1 VVPSVRRSRL
11 GVNMGKWSEVYCN
24 CPNRVPLPGSDSYF
38 DEPHR
43 NQRRLTKKETAEV
56 EEWKRTT
63 MTMFKCG
70 HRRGVVIELWP
81 GDIIHLGKLIG
92 NIFRDESDTF
102 EFFTK
107 VGDWGC
113 YEDELL
119 LIQSD
124 EVSLW
129 LMEIE
134 EIQRALQGFENLPQD
149 KIEKL
154 IMEFYRDEL
163 GNRLDLER
171 RLDEVAAKMPFA
183 QVVPLKRNVQQ
194 SKRPDLESTVEKI
207 VEALKD
213 AAKLCRASIGTGNPI
228 RLLW

>member
-1 VVPSVRRSRL
+1 
-11 GVNMGKWSEVYCN
+11 MGKWVEIHCD
-24 CPNRVPLPGSDSYF
+24 CPNRVPLPDSDFYF

-43 NQRRLTKKETAEV
+43 NKRRLTEKEKAEV

-63 MTMFKCG
+63 KNMFECG
-70 HRRGVVIELWP
+70 HRSGVVIEFWP
-81 GDIIHLGKLIG
+81 GDIIHLGNLIG
-92 NIFRDESDTF
+92 SIFRDESGTF
-102 EFFTK
+102 EVFAK
-107 VGDWGC
+107 VGDWRC

-119 LIQSD
+119 LIQPD
-124 EVSLW
+124 EASLW

-134 EIQRALQGFENLPQD
+134 EIQRALQGFDNLSQD

-154 IMEFYRDEL
+154 IVEFYRNEL
-163 GNRLDLER
+163 GSRLDIER

-183 QVVPLKRNVQQ
+183 QIVPLKRNVQQ

-207 VEALKD
+207 VEALTD